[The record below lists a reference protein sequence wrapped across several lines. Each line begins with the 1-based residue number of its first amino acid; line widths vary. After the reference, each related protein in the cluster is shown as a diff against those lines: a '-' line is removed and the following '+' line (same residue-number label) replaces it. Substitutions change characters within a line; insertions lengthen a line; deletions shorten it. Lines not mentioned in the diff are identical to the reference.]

1 MNTYLF
7 ELCAESLK
15 AAQAAERGGADRIE
29 LCSRLEVSGITPSER
44 LTAAPLPTLSI
55 PVHVL
60 VRPRSGD
67 FAYSAAEFAQ
77 MKEQVQWVRQA
88 GAAGVALG
96 VLRADSRVDVDRSR
110 ELVELARPMKVTF
123 HRAFDETPN
132 LSEALEAILKTGAD
146 CLLTSG
152 GAPDV
157 LAGAGQVAQL
167 VRLAGDRIQIMAG
180 GGLRLASLVEVL
192 ERTGVRFLHGS
203 LTRRAGKSSRE
214 SFNGHTAVGKADILE
229 TDVRTAVR
237 LLRGHF
243 AVEENKPYSTEYS
256 RQS

>member
-1 MNTYLF
+1 MNTFLF
-7 ELCAESLK
+7 ELCVESLK

-29 LCSRLEVSGITPSER
+29 LCSRLEISGITPSER
-44 LTAAPLPTLSI
+44 LIATTLQVLSI

-60 VRPRSGD
+60 IRPRGGD
-67 FAYSAAEFAQ
+67 FVYSAADFAQ

-88 GAAGVALG
+88 GVAGVALG
-96 VLRADSRVDVDRSR
+96 VLHADDRVDVERSR

-123 HRAFDETPN
+123 HRAFDETSN
-132 LSEALEAILKTGAD
+132 LFEALEAIIKTGAD

-157 LAGAGQVAQL
+157 LTGAGQIAQL

-192 ERTGVRFLHGS
+192 EQTGVRFLHGS
-203 LTRRAGKSSRE
+203 LTRRVAKSDRMNC
-214 SFNGHTAVGKADILE
+214 NGHTAAGKADILE
-229 TDVRTAVR
+229 TDVRSAVR
-237 LLRGHF
+237 LMHGHF
-243 AVEENKPYSTEYS
+243 SVEENKPYSTEYS
-256 RQS
+256 RLS